1 MEVYEGM
8 DVCDIPSQIVDSFS
22 WRIQSVYRELLAT
35 DACGDLNTAYGHKIL
50 GFVEN
55 AYRNI
60 HRLHERA
67 ARYSSRNDHSGLEA
81 ITVCDGTIGRPA
93 FVVPCDVLRH
103 LLEVHLSVPA
113 ISDLLG
119 VSVSTIRRRMNNYN
133 LSVHDTYANIG
144 DEELDYYIESVHNG
158 HPTWG
163 VRQTYGHLISI
174 GIRVQYHRVRESL
187 GRIDPEGSYMRRLRH
202 LRRRKYA
209 VAGPQSLWHID
220 GCHKLIRYQKLVDE
234 GSVAV

>member
-1 MEVYEGM
+1 MEVYEGI
-8 DVCDIPSQIVDSFS
+8 DICDIPSQIVDSFS
-22 WRIQSVYRELLAT
+22 WRIQSVYCELLAT
-35 DACGDLNTAYGHKIL
+35 DACGDLNTAHGREIL
-50 GFVEN
+50 GFVED
-55 AYRNI
+55 AYCNT

-67 ARYSSRNDHSGLEA
+67 ACYSSRIDRSGLEA
-81 ITVCDGTIGRPA
+81 VTVCDGTIGRPA
-93 FVVPCDVLRH
+93 FVVPCDVLQY

-119 VSVSTIRRRMNNYN
+119 VSVSTIRCRMNNYG
-133 LSVHDTYANIG
+133 LSVRDTYANIG

-187 GRIDPEGSYMRRLRH
+187 CRIDPEGSYMRRLRH

-220 GCHKLIRYQKLVDE
+220 GCHQ
-234 GSVAV
+234 SVMMIMKRWWN